1 MKFLDKYGIWYPEFE
16 TEPDELMVY
25 LVRKV
30 TDCDVVSKYVK
41 TKCVAVQAGCHLG
54 LWPRRLARSFEFVYT
69 FEAVPELFEVA
80 EKNLAHSPN
89 VILRQ
94 YALGD
99 RNGMTTF
106 AKRAGGRGKVV
117 KNGSDDAFP
126 VHMATIDSLE
136 LVRCDLIYLDIERGE
151 LAALEGAK
159 QTIEA
164 HSPVIALEVLSGED
178 EKLRAWAREN
188 RYEPVEKIHNDWI
201 LTRNK
206 KA

>member
-54 LWPRRLARSFEFVYT
+54 LWPRRLAKQFEFVHT
-69 FEAVPELFEVA
+69 FEAVPELIECS
-80 EKNLAHSPN
+80 KLNLASTPQA
-89 VILRQ
+89 ILTAA
-94 YALGD
+94 ALGATV
-99 RNGMTTF
+99 GTCQF
-106 AKRAGGRGKVV
+106 SKRSGGRGKIHEGGDFEAKMV
-117 KNGSDDAFP
+117 S
-126 VHMATIDSLE
+126 IDSLQ

-159 QTIEA
+159 ETIAA

-178 EKLRAWAREN
+178 EKVRAWARAN
-188 RYEPVEKIHNDWI
+188 RYEPIEKIHNDWI
-201 LTRNK
+201 LTRPK
-206 KA
+206 KN

>member
-1 MKFLDKYGIWYPEFE
+1 MKFLEKYGIHYPEFE
-16 TEPDELMVY
+16 TEPGELMVY

-54 LWPRRLARSFEFVYT
+54 LWPRRLSKFFEFVYT
-69 FEAVPELFEVA
+69 FEAVPELIECA
-80 EKNLAHSPN
+80 SRNLATTPQ
-89 VILRQ
+89 VILNSA
-94 YALGD
+94 ALGASV
-99 RNGMTTF
+99 GTCQF
-106 AKRAGGRGKVV
+106 SKRSGGRGKIHEGGDFETKMV
-117 KNGSDDAFP
+117 S
-126 VHMATIDSLE
+126 IDSLE

-178 EKLRAWAREN
+178 EKVRAWARAN